1 MFSPSE
7 SENLCFGVTIDNW
20 RDFITLN
27 IDIDFFKFKFIG
39 RKAIEM
45 ILNLIH

>member
-27 IDIDFFKFKFIG
+27 TEIDFFN
-39 RKAIEM
+39 
-45 ILNLIH
+45 LNLLVEKL